1 MRDLVKASLELQLSD
16 VTQRK
21 KGFPL
26 VFRTARAAGRGQR
39 RLDDLHYLHSHRA
52 ASVVAE
58 ASSLLSIPL
67 SA

>member
-1 MRDLVKASLELQLSD
+1 MLRNG
-16 VTQRK
+16 K

-39 RLDDLHYLHSHRA
+39 RPDDLHYLHNHRA

-58 ASSLLSIPL
+58 APSLLSIPL

>member
-16 VTQRK
+16 SYATRK
-21 KGFPL
+21 CFPL
-26 VFRTARAAGRGQR
+26 VFRAARAAGRGQR
-39 RLDDLHYLHSHRA
+39 RLDDLPYLHNHRA